1 MSRLQKRRP
10 EPDSEVKKKKNR
22 APGATLENVEGQ
34 LINLTIALAK
44 KQLKD
49 GTASSQV
56 MSHFLKLGSTIS
68 QLEKEKIK
76 GENDLLKA
84 KVEALQ
90 SQKRV
95 EVLYAN
101 AMNAFRTYSGQDDD
115 RVIP

>member
-1 MSRLQKRRP
+1 MSKLQKRRP
-10 EPDSEVKKKKNR
+10 ESEIEIKKKKHR

-34 LINLTIALAK
+34 LINLAVVLAK

-56 MSHFLKLGSTIS
+56 MTHFLKLGSTIS
-68 QLEKEKIK
+68 QLEKDKLK

-84 KVEALQ
+84 KVESLQ

-101 AMNAFRTYSGQDDD
+101 AMAAFKTYSGQEDDSS
-115 RVIP
+115 PP